1 MKGFFKFT
9 FASILGVL
17 IGLII
22 FSVIT
27 FSIIFGIIS
36 ASSSEKPL
44 KLKPNTILVAR
55 LDQPIV
61 DRNPESTF
69 GNFDMGSFA
78 PDSRMGL
85 DMIVDNLGKAKN
97 DPDIKGVLLDLS
109 IVPAGIATIEE
120 IRNAILDFRTSGKFV
135 ICYADIFTH
144 SSYYLATAADTI
156 YMSPEGNIEFIG
168 LASRNYFIKKGLDKL
183 GINAQVV
190 RVGKYKSF
198 AEPFMYTS
206 LSEDNKE
213 QIKAYVGSIWSTM
226 LDNIASSR
234 KIPVD
239 KLNTLADEMS
249 VTDAPSALENHF
261 IDGIKYRDELISE
274 LKQLTGI
281 SPDKDLRTVSISK
294 YSKVPEISDSK
305 GQDKGKI
312 AVVYAS
318 GDIVI
323 GKGSSNNIGDENFT
337 SAIRE
342 ARRDS
347 TIKAIVLRVNSGGG
361 SALASD
367 LIWREVK
374 LAAETKPVIASM
386 GDVAASGGYYILAAV
401 NKIYADPNTITG
413 SIGVIGIL
421 PDMQKF
427 MNDKLGITYDV
438 VKTNTNSDFGT
449 IFRPLNPSELK
460 VLENE
465 IGKSYKT
472 FITHV
477 AEGRKMSVD
486 AVDQIGRGHVFSAV
500 DAKKIGLVDEI
511 GGLKEAI
518 AASAEAAGLKK
529 YSIVKYPKLEAPL
542 QKLFNELSGD
552 VQSRILKEK
561 LGENYF
567 YYQQL
572 ELIRNMKGIQAR
584 IPYTTTVE

>member
-22 FSVIT
+22 FTVIT
-27 FSIIFGIIS
+27 FSIIFGIIG
-36 ASSSEKPL
+36 ASSREKPL
-44 KLKPNTILVAR
+44 KLKPNTILLAR

-69 GNFDMGSFA
+69 GNFDMGSIA
-78 PDSRMGL
+78 PDTRMGL

-109 IVPAGIATIEE
+109 IVPTGIATIEE

-183 GINAQVV
+183 GITAQVV

-213 QIKAYVGSIWSTM
+213 QIEAYTGSIWSTM
-226 LDNIASSR
+226 LDNIASAR
-234 KIPVD
+234 KISVE
-239 KLNTLADEMS
+239 KLNTVADEMS

-281 SPDKDLRTVSISK
+281 SPDEDLRTVSISK

-305 GQDKGKI
+305 GQAKGKI

-323 GKGSSNNIGDENFT
+323 GKGNSNNIGDESFT
-337 SAIRE
+337 RAIRE

-518 AASAEAAGLKK
+518 AASAEAAGLKN

-542 QKLFNELSGD
+542 QKLLNELSGD

>member
-22 FSVIT
+22 FTVIT
-27 FSIIFGIIS
+27 FSIIFGIIG
-36 ASSSEKPL
+36 ASSREKPL
-44 KLKPNTILVAR
+44 KLKPNTILLAR

-69 GNFDMGSFA
+69 GNFDMGSIA
-78 PDSRMGL
+78 PDTRMGL

-109 IVPAGIATIEE
+109 IVPTGIATIEE

-183 GINAQVV
+183 GITAQVV

-213 QIKAYVGSIWSTM
+213 QIEAYTGSIWSTM
-226 LDNIASSR
+226 LDNIASAR
-234 KIPVD
+234 KISVE
-239 KLNTLADEMS
+239 KLNTVADEMS

-281 SPDKDLRTVSISK
+281 SPDEDLRTVSISK

-323 GKGSSNNIGDENFT
+323 GKGNSNNIGDESFT
-337 SAIRE
+337 RAIRE

-518 AASAEAAGLKK
+518 AASAEAAGLKN

-542 QKLFNELSGD
+542 QKLLNELSGD